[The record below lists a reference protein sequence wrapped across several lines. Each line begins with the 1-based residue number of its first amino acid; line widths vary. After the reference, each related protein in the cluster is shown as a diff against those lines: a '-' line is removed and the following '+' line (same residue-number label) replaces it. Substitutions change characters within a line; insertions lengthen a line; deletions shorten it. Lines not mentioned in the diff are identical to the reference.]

1 MMNMISRLL
10 GILQQYEK
18 LMLPLGIL
26 VSVAL
31 CFFGYK
37 YLKVWVS
44 AFVFVGGFGGGWL
57 ISSQLL
63 SEGSYA
69 PILIGLLTG
78 VVCVLITFLA
88 ANIGVFLLCASLA
101 GFTVF
106 TLPLMAKVRALY
118 MPGELGGQMVAAL
131 PFLIALVVGVA
142 AGVIAL
148 KKTRIIVIVVTGIT
162 GAFKAVMWFTSMMGI
177 YMAPDT
183 RNIWYAVIIL
193 LAALGMVVQNYTA
206 K

>member
-1 MMNMISRLL
+1 MMNMITRLL
-10 GILQQYEK
+10 GIIQQYER
-18 LMLPLGIL
+18 LMLPMGIL
-26 VSVAL
+26 LSVAL

-44 AFVFVGGFGGGWL
+44 AFVFVMGFGGGWM
-57 ISSQLL
+57 ISSQILA
-63 SEGSYA
+63 EGNHA

-78 VVCVLITFLA
+78 VVFVLISFLVINIGTFLLSA
-88 ANIGVFLLCASLA
+88 CLA

-106 TLPLMAKVRALY
+106 TLPVMARVKALY
-118 MPGELGGQMVAAL
+118 VPGELGGQLVTAL
-131 PFLIALVVGVA
+131 PFLIAIVVGVA
-142 AGVIAL
+142 AGVAAL
-148 KKTRIIVIVVTGIT
+148 KLTRIAIIVVTGIA

-177 YMAPDT
+177 YIAPDT

-193 LAALGMVVQNYTA
+193 LAALGIVVQYYTA